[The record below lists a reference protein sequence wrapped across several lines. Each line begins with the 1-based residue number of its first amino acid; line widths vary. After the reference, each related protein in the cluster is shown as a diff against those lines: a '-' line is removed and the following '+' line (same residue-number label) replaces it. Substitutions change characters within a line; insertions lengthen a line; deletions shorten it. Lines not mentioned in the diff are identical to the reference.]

1 MHKFYV
7 LSSIKV
13 SFFVLIVSQGMASDE
28 VVQGFAV
35 AMKMG
40 ATKSDLDSCI
50 AIHPSAAEELVTLP
64 VWGMSGPKKL
74 ID

>member
-1 MHKFYV
+1 MKFNFPSYT
-7 LSSIKV
+7 LP
-13 SFFVLIVSQGMASDE
+13 QGMASDE
-28 VVQGFAV
+28 VIQGFAV

-64 VWGMSGPKKL
+64 VWGMSGTKKL

>member
-1 MHKFYV
+1 MKFNFPPYT
-7 LSSIKV
+7 LQ
-13 SFFVLIVSQGMASDE
+13 QGMASDE
-28 VVQGFAV
+28 VIQGFAV